1 MKIIII
7 KKYENSIGS
16 EGMRVERA
24 CVEEELSRR
33 RLSK

>member
-16 EGMRVERA
+16 EGIRVERT
-24 CVEEELSRR
+24 CVEEVPGEGA
-33 RLSK
+33 

>member
-24 CVEEELSRR
+24 CVEEVPGEGA
-33 RLSK
+33 

>member
-16 EGMRVERA
+16 EGMRVERP
-24 CVEEELSRR
+24 CVEEVQREGT
-33 RLSK
+33 